1 MSPLITYDETS
12 VPIHRRCELTGISR
26 SSYYRHLAIMPGDS
40 QADVEL
46 RDLIQNICIEING
59 YGYRRVTEALHGLG
73 YRINHK
79 RVLGLMRKDNL
90 LCLRKK
96 RWVQTTD
103 SSHGYRVY
111 PNLVSGLIPDRPNQL
126 WVADITYI
134 RLVREFIYLAVIL
147 DIFSRRAI
155 GWALSRHIDTD
166 LSLTALQM
174 ALETR
179 EVEPG
184 LIHHSD
190 RGVQYAATVYTDL
203 LRKNNI
209 AISMSRRGNP
219 YDNAF
224 AESFMK
230 TLKYEEVLLNEYD
243 TFEEAKRN
251 IARFIESVYN
261 RKRLH
266 SSLGYRTPERF
277 ESDFINS
284 LSQKQSTL
292 TTDLTV
298 SF

>member
-1 MSPLITYDETS
+1 
-12 VPIHRRCELTGISR
+12 
-26 SSYYRHLAIMPGDS
+26 
-40 QADVEL
+40 
-46 RDLIQNICIEING
+46 
-59 YGYRRVTEALHGLG
+59 VTEALHDLG
-73 YRINHK
+73 YKINHK

-96 RWVQTTD
+96 KWIHTTD

-111 PNLVSGLIPDRPNQL
+111 PNLASGLIPNRPNQL

-134 RLVREFIYLAVIL
+134 RLVREFVYLAVIL
-147 DIFSRRAI
+147 DVFSRRAI
-155 GWALSRHIDTD
+155 GWALSRHIDTN
-166 LSLTALQM
+166 LSLTALRM
-174 ALETR
+174 ALATR
-179 EVEPG
+179 NVEPG

-190 RGVQYAATVYTDL
+190 RGVQYAATDYTDL

-219 YDNAF
+219 YDNAY

-230 TLKYEEVLLNEYD
+230 TLKYEEVLLNEYE
-243 TFEEAKRN
+243 TFDEAKMN
-251 IARFIESVYN
+251 LTRFIEIVYN

-266 SSLGYRTPERF
+266 SSLGYRSPERF
-277 ESDFINS
+277 EADFTKS
-284 LSQKQSTL
+284 LYQKQSTL